1 MMKKLLTGI
10 LCGIL
15 CMGFMGCGT
24 KTPAKTNTQADP
36 AGTQGPSEPVL
47 QVGYSREDITPQSSV
62 PMGGYGKSSQRM
74 SEGVAYPLYATCIA
88 FTYGEEKVLLFT
100 QDLINSQWAGVV
112 RPMISSATGI
122 SQDRIMVCATHTH
135 HTPDQGSSD
144 ASIQAYQ
151 QLYITAMIKAAQ
163 GALKDCAPATLY
175 LGETKTE
182 GLNFVRHYLL
192 SDGTYGGDNF
202 GDFKANTIV
211 DHATEGDP
219 QMVVLRVDRG
229 EEKGITLVNWQA
241 HPCKTEGGSKNRL
254 ISPDF
259 ITAMR
264 TYYEEMSGMHFAYF
278 TGAAGNQ
285 NLSTR
290 IPTEDNFLEFW
301 DLGKKLAEIAYETAQ
316 KAEKLEGTGIRT
328 ISEAHELP
336 MNHENEEKLTE
347 ALEVVAYWQTVTTTE
362 ANVLAR
368 QYGFSSVYEASA
380 IRSRV
385 KRPATDTY
393 EINAMNICGF
403 SLVTAPYE
411 MFSNSALYIKENS
424 PFKNTMVFSCSNGSR
439 GYFPTEEAYDYR
451 SYEGTTAQF
460 ARGCAENSAAALVAL
475 LEKVK

>member
-1 MMKKLLTGI
+1 MKKLLAV
-10 LCGIL
+10 LL
-15 CMGFMGCGT
+15 SVVLLLSVVGCGKAEPEET
-24 KTPAKTNTQADP
+24 EAPAP
-36 AGTQGPSEPVL
+36 GL
-47 QVGYSREDITPQSSV
+47 QVGYGREDITPQSSV
-62 PMGGYGKSSQRM
+62 PMGGYGKSSARM

-88 FTYGEEKVLLFT
+88 FRHGEDTVLLYT
-100 QDLINSQWAGVV
+100 QDLINSQWTGVV

-122 SQDRIMVCATHTH
+122 PQDRIMICATHTH
-135 HTPDQGSSD
+135 HTPDQGSKEG
-144 ASIQAYQ
+144 SIQSYQ
-151 QLYITAMIKAAQ
+151 KLYITGMVKAAQ
-163 GALKDCAPATLY
+163 LALDDLAPAELY

-211 DHATEGDP
+211 GHATVGDP

-229 EEKGITLVNWQA
+229 EKKGITLVNWQA
-241 HPCKTEGGSKNRL
+241 HPCKTEGGSANRL

-259 ITAMR
+259 ITSFR
-264 TYYEEMSGMHFAYF
+264 TYYENKSGMHFAYF

-290 IPTEDNFLEFW
+290 IQTESNHLDFW
-301 DLGKKLAEIAYETAQ
+301 QLGEKLADIAMETAQ
-316 KAEKLEGTGIRT
+316 GAEKLEGDGIRT
-328 ISEAHELP
+328 TIENREFA
-336 MNHENEEKLTE
+336 MNHANEDKLTQ
-347 ALEVVAYWQTVTTTE
+347 ALEVVAYWQGVSTTE

-380 IRSRV
+380 VRSRV
-385 KRPATDTY
+385 NRPATGSY

-424 PFKNTMVFSCSNGSR
+424 PFENTMVFSCANGSN
-439 GYFPTEEAYDYR
+439 GYFPTEEAYVYR
-451 SYEGTTAQF
+451 SYEGTTARF
-460 ARGCAENSAAALVAL
+460 AQGCAEDSAQALVAL

>member
-1 MMKKLLTGI
+1 MIKRIFALVLSVGLL
-10 LCGIL
+10 LSVA
-15 CMGFMGCGT
+15 GCGKEEPEGT
-24 KTPAKTNTQADP
+24 EAPAP
-36 AGTQGPSEPVL
+36 GL
-47 QVGYSREDITPQSSV
+47 QVGYAREDITPQGSV
-62 PMGGYGKSSQRM
+62 PMGGYGKSSSRM

-88 FTYGEEKVLLFT
+88 FRYGEDTVLLYT
-100 QDLINSQWAGVV
+100 QDLINSYWAGVV

-122 SQDRIMVCATHTH
+122 PQDRIMICATHTH
-135 HTPDQGSSD
+135 HTPDQGSKEG
-144 ASIQAYQ
+144 SIQTYQ
-151 QLYITAMIKAAQ
+151 KLYITGMVKAAQ
-163 GALKDCAPATLY
+163 AALEDLAPAELY

-202 GDFKANTIV
+202 GDFQKNTIV
-211 DHATEGDP
+211 GHATEGDP

-241 HPCKTEGGSKNRL
+241 HPCKTEGGSANRL

-259 ITAMR
+259 ITAFR
-264 TYYEEMSGMHFAYF
+264 TYYENMSGMHFAYF

-290 IPTEDNFLEFW
+290 IKSEDNFLDFW
-301 DLGKKLAEIAYETAQ
+301 QLGQKLAEIALETAQ
-316 KAEKLEGTGIRT
+316 EAEKLEGDGIRT
-328 ISEAHELP
+328 TIENHEYP
-336 MNHENEEKLTE
+336 MNHAGEDKLTQ
-347 ALEVVAYWQTVTTTE
+347 ALEVVAYWQGVTTSE

-368 QYGFSSVYEASA
+368 KYGFSSVYEASA
-380 IRSRV
+380 IRSRPG
-385 KRPATDTY
+385 RPATDKY

-424 PFKNTMVFSCSNGSR
+424 PFPNTMIFSCANGSR
-439 GYFPTEEAYDYR
+439 GYFPTEEAYVYR

-460 ARGCAENSAAALVAL
+460 AQGCAEDSAKALVAL